1 MELKNMEKIPD
12 NANQIITDFV
22 EMFCKAYPKRVDSIA
37 IYGSLARGDYRE
49 GISDI
54 NLAMVIADTGF
65 SSLKPVIKVIDKFR
79 KKRVTVPLLF
89 TLNYIHKSLDSF
101 PMEFLELKENHIT
114 IYGNDIFSTLEI
126 DTSNLRLQVEQVLKG
141 RLLRIRQWYLE
152 KGLRKK
158 ELRKVMEFGLKD
170 VFPALRNLIRLK
182 QGSVPQGKDE
192 VVKELE
198 NVLGMNLNFVRQ
210 ILNREYKES
219 NEWYLANLLSLLK
232 KASEIADEI

>member
-1 MELKNMEKIPD
+1 
-12 NANQIITDFV
+12 
-22 EMFCKAYPKRVDSIA
+22 
-37 IYGSLARGDYRE
+37 
-49 GISDI
+49 
-54 NLAMVIADTGF
+54 
-65 SSLKPVIKVIDKFR
+65 
-79 KKRVTVPLLF
+79 
-89 TLNYIHKSLDSF
+89 TLDYIHKSLDSF

-152 KGLRKK
+152 KGFRKR